1 MSNKELETL
10 RDLEE
15 KYEKKKLM
23 TPSMKKELDSITRRH
38 KFMSISTFGDT
49 KIEVKTKSERE
60 QLYAKINYE
69 KARGDRIWRQIELIE
84 RDMYKGVKSWNS
96 YAVKKTQLLYERW
109 GIRNKLQFL
118 SIEELK
124 EVLKNQK
131 AWNDSNATKKKR
143 NNYIASKQ
151 VEIIADSIN
160 RGYITKE
167 EAIERLTIV
176 SRNLI
181 ASNIDFDT
189 RDEIIS
195 GALWNT
201 QLELSESEYLKILK
215 GR

>member
-1 MSNKELETL
+1 
-10 RDLEE
+10 
-15 KYEKKKLM
+15 
-23 TPSMKKELDSITRRH
+23 
-38 KFMSISTFGDT
+38 MSISTFGDT

-109 GIRNKLQFL
+109 GVRNKLQFL
-118 SIEELK
+118 TIEELK

-143 NNYIASKQ
+143 TNYIASKQ

-201 QLELSESEYLKILK
+201 QLELSEPEYLKILK
-215 GR
+215 GK

>member
-1 MSNKELETL
+1 
-10 RDLEE
+10 
-15 KYEKKKLM
+15 
-23 TPSMKKELDSITRRH
+23 MKKELDSITRRH

-109 GIRNKLQFL
+109 GVRNKLQFL
-118 SIEELK
+118 TIEELK

-143 NNYIASKQ
+143 TNYIASKQ

-201 QLELSESEYLKILK
+201 QLELSEPEYLKILK
-215 GR
+215 GK